1 MLGVSSLYCCRT
13 AGHTASWLEHLPQ
26 KGPADGGKE
35 RKAQDCF
42 EFVFCFFFLVSFEEM
57 NNLFLSIFSGVCV

>member
-26 KGPADGGKE
+26 NDVPADGGKE

-42 EFVFCFFFLVSFEEM
+42 EFGIFFLVSFEEM